1 MNRSY
6 FRKRLEKNVLL
17 VEGSLD
23 GALNEAGFAHA
34 ACPERANIDRPDLVR
49 DLHRRH
55 IDAGIGVLV
64 TNTLRAGED
73 HLKEHGLAG
82 DVDRVTERGAALAV
96 EAAQGRVLVAA
107 SLGPTRERIEPLG
120 PLSFSR
126 AVEVYRRQVR
136 ALLRAKVDFF
146 LVGPLFEL
154 KEMRA
159 AAIAIRALSEL
170 PVAALMAFGEGG
182 LSETGTDSL
191 TFFTVVEAL
200 DVDALG
206 LLWCGAWEE
215 CRKSLAEI
223 ARRTALPLML
233 EMGDG
238 AGSEGRA
245 HGHRADGIVAWAAEA
260 VAEGVCLLRCSRA
273 WEGEQVKAVARAVE
287 GAVSTRPEP
296 ELGTSRVASRTKTI
310 EIGDEL
316 PVRIVGE
323 RINPTARPQL
333 TSSIAEKETAP
344 LVEEATKQVA
354 RGASLLDV
362 NVGVPGIDEQEAM
375 RWVVRTVSE
384 AVDVPLVI
392 DSADAEVIE
401 AGLMEAPG
409 KSIVNSMT
417 GEEKSLDRILPL
429 LRRYGAAVIGMA
441 IDERGI
447 PETADQ
453 RREIAER
460 IIARSLDMGIPLRD
474 IFIDCVTLTVGAAQD
489 QAWETLRAI
498 GLVKERL
505 GARTVLGVSNI
516 SHGMP
521 QRGLLNRSFLAMAL
535 GYGLD
540 LPILNPYA
548 KGIDEVI
555 AAADALLGRDRMGLS
570 YIERYGGRGS

>member
-1 MNRSY
+1 MNRAY

-17 VEGSLD
+17 VEGPLD
-23 GALNEAGFAHA
+23 GPLNEAGFADV

-55 IDAGIGVLV
+55 MDAGIGVLV

-73 HLKEHGLAG
+73 HLKGHGLAG
-82 DVDRVTERGAALAV
+82 DVDRVTERGAALAA

-107 SLGPTRERIEPLG
+107 SLGPTAERIEPLG
-120 PLSFSR
+120 PLGFSR
-126 AVEVYRRQVR
+126 AVELYRRQVK

-146 LVGPLFEL
+146 LIGPVSEL

-159 AAIAIRALSEL
+159 ATIAVRALSEL
-170 PVAALMAFGEGG
+170 PIAVLMAFGESG
-182 LSETGTDSL
+182 LSETGTDPL
-191 TFFTVVEAL
+191 TFFTVAEAL
-200 DVDALG
+200 DVNALG
-206 LLWCGAWEE
+206 LLWHGAWEE
-215 CRKSLAEI
+215 CRRSLAAI

-238 AGSEGRA
+238 AGSEGRS
-245 HGHRADGIVAWAAEA
+245 GGPRADELAAWATEA
-260 VAEGVCLLRCSRA
+260 VGQGACLLRRSRV
-273 WEGEQVKAVARAVE
+273 WEGGRVTAVARAVE
-287 GAVSTRPEP
+287 GAVSTRSDPD
-296 ELGTSRVASRTKTI
+296 LGTSRLASRTKMV

-323 RINPTARPQL
+323 RINPTARPRL
-333 TSSIAEKETAP
+333 ASSIAKKEAGP
-344 LVEEATKQVA
+344 LVEEATKQLA

-362 NVGVPGIDEQEAM
+362 NVGVPGIDEQKAM
-375 RWVVRTVSE
+375 RWAVRTVGE

-392 DSADAEVIE
+392 DSADAAVIE

-429 LRRYGAAVIGMA
+429 LRQYGAAVIGMA

-460 IIARSLDMGIPLRD
+460 IIARSLDVGIPLRD

-489 QAWETLRAI
+489 QAWETLKAI

-505 GARTVLGVSNI
+505 GAKTVLGVSNI

-521 QRGLLNRSFLAMAL
+521 QRGVLNRSFLAMAL
-535 GYGLD
+535 GHGLD
-540 LPILNPYA
+540 LPIVNPYA

-570 YIERYGGRGS
+570 FIERYGGRGS